1 MAADGGLTAVSPRCH
16 SVELQHRAARLCARS
31 IRISH
36 WLKNRQLDP
45 TGGNTKITNH
55 LRRRHDCP
63 GAEARRVTMCAK
75 IEATRLANANVPQG
89 SPERPL
95 QADSDQ
101 LSLRGK
107 MMHVARRLTDFF
119 DTDRPM
125 GKRIRGNFA
134 VVL

>member
-1 MAADGGLTAVSPRCH
+1 
-16 SVELQHRAARLCARS
+16 
-31 IRISH
+31 
-36 WLKNRQLDP
+36 
-45 TGGNTKITNH
+45 
-55 LRRRHDCP
+55 
-63 GAEARRVTMCAK
+63 MCAK